1 MSGRR
6 GRAGAVILRATTA
19 IDAAYRMFDRVRSA
33 LVTKY
38 ASDSVLAAYSDR
50 MYAATSAY
58 RADSPNFREGLFHWE
73 EDMISRVFPTPPGRV
88 LVGGAGGGRE
98 AFALAARGFEVVA
111 FDPSH
116 GLAQSMAARAK
127 AVPSVTPLIGRY
139 EDLPR
144 LRHADTND
152 VADVRELGPFKATVF
167 GWTSFSHIRR
177 RPERVAALRAAA
189 AVTDGPVVISF
200 FLRTAGPQGPER
212 FVQRVGRKLGLA
224 YNGDQFTPYIGL
236 FHKSSREELQAEIAD
251 AGLRIEDA
259 SYDDSDGRWPWIAAC
274 ATSR

>member
-19 IDAAYRMFDRVRSA
+19 VDAAYRLFDRARSA

-38 ASDSVLAAYSDR
+38 VSDTVLAAYSDR

-73 EDMISRVFPTPPGRV
+73 DDMVARVFPRPPGRV

-98 AFALAARGFEVVA
+98 AFALAAHGFDVVA

-116 GLAQSMAARAK
+116 GLARSMADRAK

-139 EDLPR
+139 EDLPL
-144 LRHADTND
+144 LRHIETDG
-152 VADVRELGPFKATVF
+152 VADVRELGPFTATVF

-177 RPERVAALRAAA
+177 RSERVAALRAAA
-189 AVTDGPVVISF
+189 AVTEGPVVISF

-212 FVQRVGRKLGLA
+212 FLQRVGRTLGLA

-236 FHKSSREELQAEIAD
+236 FHKSSCEELQAEIEE
-251 AGLRIEDA
+251 AGLRIADA

-274 ATSR
+274 PASR

>member
-1 MSGRR
+1 MSRR
-6 GRAGAVILRATTA
+6 GRVGAGILRATTA
-19 IDAAYRMFDRVRSA
+19 VDAAYRLFDRVRSA

-50 MYAATSAY
+50 MYAATSTY

-73 EDMISRVFPTPPGRV
+73 DDMVARVFPEPPGRV

-116 GLAQSMAARAK
+116 GLARSMADRAS
-127 AVPSVTPLIGRY
+127 AVPAVIPLIGRY

-144 LRHADTND
+144 LRHVQTGAA
-152 VADVRELGPFKATVF
+152 ADVRELGPFSVTVF

-177 RPERVAALRAAA
+177 RAERVAALRAAA
-189 AVTDGPVVISF
+189 AITGGPVVISF
-200 FLRTAGPQGPER
+200 FLRTVGPRGPER
-212 FVQRVGRKLGLA
+212 LMQRVGRTLGLA
-224 YNGDQFTPYIGL
+224 YNGDQFTPYIGV
-236 FHKSSREELQAEIAD
+236 FHKSTLEELEAEIAE
-251 AGLRIEDA
+251 AGLRIADA
-259 SYDDSDGRWPWIAAC
+259 SYDDSDGRWPWIAA
-274 ATSR
+274 TRLSS